1 MFANDPIMSRGIA
14 GFLVTAGLGLLAYL
28 LAELW
33 ARWISTSPR
42 HLYVNRL
49 ICLTLFFVFLAIV
62 YLPAT
67 AEAFT
72 GPRARYSA
80 LGVGAKSMGVGYG
93 VMTWVAWFIVAFL
106 ERPKRVD
113 EKGAEP
119 PAAPNGGP
127 GALPGNSGASEGPP
141 SVS

>member
-1 MFANDPIMSRGIA
+1 MSRGIA
-14 GFLVTAGLGLLAYL
+14 GFLVTAGFGFLAYL
-28 LAELW
+28 AAELW

-42 HLYVNRL
+42 HLYANRL

-93 VMTWVAWFIVAFL
+93 VMTWISWFIVAFL
-106 ERPKRVD
+106 EWPK
-113 EKGAEP
+113 KASGGGAEP
-119 PAAPNGGP
+119 AASPPLNGGP
-127 GALPGNSGASEGPP
+127 EPPIGNP
-141 SVS
+141 SVREGRPR